1 MEGAEAALLHHA
13 ESNNDA
19 TPLYVEERNEDVFC
33 LRGVFDHRYRN
44 AYGELLSYERGPNGR
59 VPVRI
64 LPNMTRNVP
73 QPAAGKTIM
82 ILPHSLRRVPPML
95 YYTTAHPVV
104 AAWIAAHAT
113 PEMLAAQDVP
123 AEFANSRSM
132 VAVGVP
138 SGSLAARY
146 YMDCWPDYTEMTP
159 GLLRLIE
166 LNAREYERDSPA
178 GATARRFEVCI
189 ARGALPPPELYVV
202 RY

>member
-1 MEGAEAALLHHA
+1 MEDAEAALLHYA
-13 ESNNDA
+13 ESINDA
-19 TPLYVEERNEDVFC
+19 TPQYVEERNEGVFC

-44 AYGELLSYERGPNGR
+44 AYGELMSYERGPDGR

-64 LPNMTRNVP
+64 LPNMTRNMP

-82 ILPHSLRRVPPML
+82 IRPHCLNRVPPML
-95 YYTTAHPVV
+95 YYTDAHPVV

-113 PEMLAAQDVP
+113 PEMLAAQDLP

-138 SGSLAARY
+138 SGSLAARF
-146 YMDCWPDYTEMTP
+146 YMDCWPEQMTP

-166 LNAREYERDSPA
+166 LNAREYERDSPD
-178 GATARRFEVCI
+178 GATARLFEECI
-189 ARGALPPPELYVV
+189 NRGALPPPETHVV